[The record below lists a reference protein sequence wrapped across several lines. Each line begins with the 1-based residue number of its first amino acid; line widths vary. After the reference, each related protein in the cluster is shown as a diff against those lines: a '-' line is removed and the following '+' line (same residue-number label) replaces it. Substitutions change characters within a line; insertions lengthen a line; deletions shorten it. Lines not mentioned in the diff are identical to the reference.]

1 MATLQ
6 VPGMLKQAPRKKTR
20 KKMQERKRV
29 SKEVTESLP
38 NELNQAQISNSVS
51 SGRRRW
57 SFTVLGKSDGEF
69 ISRYPQ
75 HNTNSAI
82 PTPPC

>member
-38 NELNQAQISNSVS
+38 NELNQAQISSSVS
-51 SGRRRW
+51 SGRRR
-57 SFTVLGKSDGEF
+57 
-69 ISRYPQ
+69 
-75 HNTNSAI
+75 
-82 PTPPC
+82 